1 MLFGRID
8 FLDARNYEGSRLSST
23 VLCAREDV
31 TPRENNRN
39 RLFLDRAWLLKA
51 FFKDAHKQLALQIV
65 VLKIVTLGCGDIL
78 QVDVEDKMRKKLK
91 NDCSRPKHHRVHQQL
106 NYTERAPPTYR
117 CLHARVL
124 LGSYALFLPVV
135 VRLGLEPSARC
146 GCCEGSHWR
155 LDFVLLLISETHTSE
170 RCILRFSCASLCFF

>member
-8 FLDARNYEGSRLSST
+8 FLDARNYEGCRLSST

-146 GCCEGSHWR
+146 GCCEGSHGR